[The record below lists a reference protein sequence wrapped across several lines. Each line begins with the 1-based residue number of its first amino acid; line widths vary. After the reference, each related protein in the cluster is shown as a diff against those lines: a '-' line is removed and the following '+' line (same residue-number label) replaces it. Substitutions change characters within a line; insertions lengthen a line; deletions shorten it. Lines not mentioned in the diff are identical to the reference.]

1 MVRPGF
7 LDKRAK
13 RPMNPCPGERG
24 TVKKKSEKGRE
35 MGLDEENSSNEPK
48 VKTQFTK

>member
-24 TVKKKSEKGRE
+24 TVKKKVKKAGRWAWTR
-35 MGLDEENSSNEPK
+35 
-48 VKTQFTK
+48 KTVAMNQR

>member
-13 RPMNPCPGERG
+13 RSMDPCPEKERME
-24 TVKKKSEKGRE
+24 KKKKEKGRE
-35 MGLDEENSSNEPK
+35 MGLDEENSGNEPK
-48 VKTQFTK
+48 EKTQFTR